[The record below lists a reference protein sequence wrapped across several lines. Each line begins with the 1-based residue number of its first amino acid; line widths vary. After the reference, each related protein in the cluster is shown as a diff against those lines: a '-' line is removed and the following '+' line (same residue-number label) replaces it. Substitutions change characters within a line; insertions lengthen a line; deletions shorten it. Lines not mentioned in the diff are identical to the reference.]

1 MIKTKQLSAKD
12 MKGFSFIEILIM
24 LVLIGVLVTIVF
36 LDYSGAKARLRN
48 DTRTAAVKTLR
59 DYVEIFY
66 SQNTYY
72 PSLSD
77 MNNSSWLATNLN
89 KVNQH
94 MYADPSWT
102 PANQACTKNGK
113 PILIAKA
120 QAGCYG
126 YYPTNSGVSCETTDT
141 NCSNYTLTASLEAGG
156 GIYTL
161 RQLD

>member
-1 MIKTKQLSAKD
+1 MKLKTQLSND
-12 MKGFSFIEILIM
+12 TSGFTFIEILIM
-24 LVLIGVLVTIVF
+24 LVLVGVLITVVV
-36 LDYSGAKARLRN
+36 LDYSGAKARSRN

-77 MNNSSWLATNLN
+77 MNSPSWVALNL
-89 KVNQH
+89 KSVKQS

-102 PANQACTKNGK
+102 AHNKACTQNGE
-113 PILIAKA
+113 PILIRKS
-120 QAGCYG
+120 QPGCYG
-126 YYPTNSGVSCETTDT
+126 YNPTNSGVSCETNDT
-141 NCSNYTLTASLEAGG
+141 SCSDYTITATLEAGEG
-156 GIYTL
+156 VYTL